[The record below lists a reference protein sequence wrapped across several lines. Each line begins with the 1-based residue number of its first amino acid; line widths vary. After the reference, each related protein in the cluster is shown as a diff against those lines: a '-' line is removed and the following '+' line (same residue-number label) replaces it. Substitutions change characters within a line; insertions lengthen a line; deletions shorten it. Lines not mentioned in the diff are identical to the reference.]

1 MLSVLALILISVKNA
16 PSYIEAEPRA
26 PHVIYGQVRTA
37 DGTLVSSGS
46 TVHARINN
54 IHYGQSV
61 NPVNLSF
68 SQTTQTH
75 SVSGQNNY
83 GVSSNF
89 QVCADDPSTV
99 QIEGGQGT
107 DSSPVD
113 SISFF
118 VNNTPATPVVG
129 GVAVSSVNFRV
140 GGNTKVDLIVGSGS
154 TSPTSSSFACTS
166 AQDPTPAPSFIGGGG
181 GGMAA
186 PTAVPA
192 AAAVA
197 VAIAPTPIPLTAS
210 DVQGLEASEAA
221 EALKDDPVESI
232 VAVLLEVTD
241 EKVAEILELFTDD
254 KAAAVIGEFEDSKA
268 SSIVE
273 SLSVVKAAA
282 VIGKIS
288 ETKAIAVVELVKT
301 STAASIMEELTTE
314 KATAII
320 GGITENKAAEI
331 IELISDAKA
340 ADIVTSLVS
349 SNIERA
355 GTIVEKITSAKAA
368 SILSEVEPTAAGK
381 VFDKIQT
388 SSATNVIRAMSE
400 DKLVE
405 RLPEMTAEKMFD
417 IDPKVLFNS
426 MPNAPV
432 EQLIRETAPK
442 AASGTTL
449 ELVQSTDSESIYVVN
464 KTISGKWSQLVGSP
478 APIEKI
484 IGKFN
489 SDLTGLNVVVE
500 DLIQPP
506 AGAPGLTKDE
516 VIYDIFGIHVEGA
529 KSADIS
535 AVHTTAYID
544 KSWMTKNS
552 IHKWSI
558 QLNRLDPENNK
569 WVTFDSKR
577 LYETDERI
585 YYSIIVPGFST
596 VSISGSEGL
605 PSKSFELSQLR
616 IRPVIPVVG
625 EPVTI
630 SATVKNVSSS
640 DLTYPANL
648 WIDETIH
655 SSLYVDVASGASE
668 TFTFTLDKPQG
679 KYDARID
686 KLMGNFSV
694 SGVSPTPE
702 KVTKT
707 VPSVVAAVSTAT
719 PQPTVPQP
727 TAVPEK
733 VVSAPIPTE
742 IPKTTPPTAVP
753 TKVSLE
759 PTATPVVTASDPTAT
774 PVVQPTPTPTPEITT
789 PPTEEGGS
797 SMGLIIAIAVVAVV
811 VIGGGVGFMMMKNK
825 S

>member
-1 MLSVLALILISVKNA
+1 MLAVFLISIKNA
-16 PSYIEAEPRA
+16 PPPIEAEPRA
-26 PHVIYGQVRTA
+26 PHVIYGQVR
-37 DGTLVSSGS
+37 DSSGTPLS
-46 TVHARINN
+46 SGATVHARINN

-61 NPVNLSF
+61 NPINLSF
-68 SQTTQTH
+68 TQSTQTH
-75 SVSGQNNY
+75 SLSGQNNY
-83 GVSSNF
+83 GSSSNF

-118 VNNTPATPVVG
+118 VNNVPATPVVD
-129 GVAVSSVNFRV
+129 GVAVSSVPYRV
-140 GGNTKVDLIVGSGS
+140 GGNTKVDLIVGTGS

-181 GGMAA
+181 GMPA

-197 VAIAPTPIPLTAS
+197 VAIVPTAVPLTAS
-210 DVQGLEASEAA
+210 DVQGLEAAEAA
-221 EALKDDPVESI
+221 ESLKDEAVESV

-254 KAAAVIGEFEDSKA
+254 KAAAIVGEFEDSKA

-273 SLSVVKAAA
+273 SLSIEKAAT
-282 VIGKIS
+282 VLDKVT

-301 STAASIMEELTTE
+301 DTAASIMEELTTE

-320 GGITENKAAEI
+320 GGVTENKAAAI
-331 IELISDAKA
+331 IELVTDVKA
-340 ADIVTSLVS
+340 AEIVTSLVT
-349 SNIERA
+349 SNLGRA
-355 GTIVEKITSAKAA
+355 AAVVEKITSLKAA
-368 SILSEVEPTAAGK
+368 SILSEVAPSAAGK
-381 VFDKIQT
+381 VFDEIQT
-388 SSATNVIRAMSE
+388 SSATNVIRVMSE
-400 DKLVE
+400 DKLVA

-432 EQLIRETAPK
+432 EQLVRETTPK

-464 KTISGKWSQLVGSP
+464 KTIPGEWSGLVGSP
-478 APIEKI
+478 APIDKI
-484 IGKFN
+484 LGKFN
-489 SDLTGLNVVVE
+489 SSLSNLNVVVE

-506 AGAPGLTKDE
+506 AGSPGLTKDK
-516 VIYDIFGIHVEGA
+516 VIYDIFGVHVEGA
-529 KSADIS
+529 ESSDIG

-544 KSWMTKNS
+544 KSWLTKNS

-558 QLNRLDPENNK
+558 QLNRLDPENNT

-577 LYETDERI
+577 LYETEDRI
-585 YYSIIVPGFST
+585 YYSFVVPGFST
-596 VSISGSEGL
+596 VSISGSENL
-605 PSKSFELSQLR
+605 PAKTFELSQLR
-616 IRPVIPVVG
+616 IRPVIPVAG

-630 SATVKNVSSS
+630 SATVKNVSGS

-648 WIDETIH
+648 WIDDTIH

-668 TFTFTLDKPQG
+668 TFTFTIDKGQG

-694 SGVSPTPE
+694 AGIVSTPE
-702 KVTKT
+702 KVTKA
-707 VPSVVAAVSTAT
+707 VPSVAVAPVPSAT
-719 PQPTVPQP
+719 PKPTSVPQP
-727 TAVPEK
+727 TATPEK
-733 VVSAPIPTE
+733 LVSAPVPTE
-742 IPKTTPPTAVP
+742 IPKVIPPTAVP
-753 TKVSLE
+753 TEVPDE
-759 PTATPVVTASDPTAT
+759 ATATPVVTAPEPTST
-774 PVVQPTPTPTPEITT
+774 PVVQPTPTPEITT
-789 PPTEEGGS
+789 PPSEETGS
-797 SMGLIIAIAVVAVV
+797 SMGLIIAIVVVAVV
-811 VIGGGVGFMMMKNK
+811 VIGGGVGFMMMKSK

>member
-1 MLSVLALILISVKNA
+1 MLAVFLISIKNA
-16 PSYIEAEPRA
+16 PPPIEAEPRA
-26 PHVIYGQVRTA
+26 PHVIYGQVR
-37 DGTLVSSGS
+37 DSSGTPLS
-46 TVHARINN
+46 SGATVHARINN

-68 SQTTQTH
+68 TQSTQTH
-75 SVSGQNNY
+75 ALNGQNNY
-83 GVSSNF
+83 GSSNNF

-118 VNNTPATPVVG
+118 VNNVPATPVVD
-129 GVAVSSVNFRV
+129 GVAVSSVPYRV
-140 GGNTKVDLIVGSGS
+140 GGNTKVDLIVGTGS

-181 GGMAA
+181 GMPA

-197 VAIAPTPIPLTAS
+197 VAIVPTAVPLTAS
-210 DVQGLEASEAA
+210 DVQGLEAAEAA
-221 EALKDDPVESI
+221 ESLKDEAVESV

-254 KAAAVIGEFEDSKA
+254 KAAAIVGEFEDSKA

-273 SLSVVKAAA
+273 SLSIEKAAT
-282 VIGKIS
+282 VLDKVT

-301 STAASIMEELTTE
+301 DTAASIMEELATE

-320 GGITENKAAEI
+320 GGVTENKAAAI
-331 IELISDAKA
+331 IELVTDVKA
-340 ADIVTSLVS
+340 AEIVTSLVTT
-349 SNIERA
+349 NLDRA
-355 GTIVEKITSAKAA
+355 ATVVEKITSSKAA
-368 SILSEVEPTAAGK
+368 SILSEVAPSVAGK
-381 VFDKIQT
+381 VFDEIQT

-400 DKLVE
+400 DKLIE

-432 EQLIRETAPK
+432 EQLVRETTPK
-442 AASGTTL
+442 TASGTTL

-464 KTISGKWSQLVGSP
+464 KTIPGEWSGLVGSP
-478 APIEKI
+478 APIDKI
-484 IGKFN
+484 LGKFN
-489 SDLTGLNVVVE
+489 SSLSNLNVVVE

-506 AGAPGLTKDE
+506 AGSPGLTKDK
-516 VIYDIFGIHVEGA
+516 VIYDIFGVHVEGA
-529 KSADIS
+529 ESSDIG

-544 KSWMTKNS
+544 KSWLTKNS

-558 QLNRLDPENNK
+558 QLNRLDPENNT
-569 WVTFDSKR
+569 WVAFDSKR
-577 LYETDERI
+577 LYETEDRI
-585 YYSIIVPGFST
+585 YYSFVVPGFST
-596 VSISGSEGL
+596 VSISGSENL
-605 PSKSFELSQLR
+605 PTKTFELSQLR
-616 IRPVIPVVG
+616 IRPVIPVAG

-630 SATVKNVSSS
+630 SATVKNVSGS

-648 WIDETIH
+648 WIDDTIH

-668 TFTFTLDKPQG
+668 TFTFTIDKAQG
-679 KYDARID
+679 KYDVRID

-694 SGVSPTPE
+694 TGIVATPE
-702 KVTKT
+702 KVTKA
-707 VPSVVAAVSTAT
+707 VPSVAVASVPSAT
-719 PQPTVPQP
+719 PKPTSVPQP
-727 TAVPEK
+727 TATPEK
-733 VVSAPIPTE
+733 LVSAPVPTE
-742 IPKTTPPTAVP
+742 IPKVTPPTAVP
-753 TKVSLE
+753 TEVPDE
-759 PTATPVVTASDPTAT
+759 ATATPVVTTPEPTST
-774 PVVQPTPTPTPEITT
+774 PVVQPTPTPEITT
-789 PPTEEGGS
+789 PPSEEAGS
-797 SMGLIIAIAVVAVV
+797 SMGLIIAIVVVAVV

>member
-1 MLSVLALILISVKNA
+1 MLAVFLISIKNA
-16 PSYIEAEPRA
+16 PPPIEAEPRA
-26 PHVIYGQVRTA
+26 PHVIYGQVR
-37 DGTLVSSGS
+37 DSSGTPLS
-46 TVHARINN
+46 SGATVHARINN

-68 SQTTQTH
+68 TQSTQTH
-75 SVSGQNNY
+75 ALNGQNNY
-83 GVSSNF
+83 GSSNNF

-118 VNNTPATPVVG
+118 VNNVPATPVVD
-129 GVAVSSVNFRV
+129 GVAVSSVPYRV
-140 GGNTKVDLIVGSGS
+140 GGNTKVDLIVGTGS

-181 GGMAA
+181 GMPA

-197 VAIAPTPIPLTAS
+197 VAIVPTAVPLTAS
-210 DVQGLEASEAA
+210 DVQGLEAAEAA
-221 EALKDDPVESI
+221 ESLKDEAVESV

-254 KAAAVIGEFEDSKA
+254 KAAAIVGEFEDSKA

-273 SLSVVKAAA
+273 SLSIEKAAT
-282 VIGKIS
+282 VLDKVT

-301 STAASIMEELTTE
+301 DTAASIMEELATE

-320 GGITENKAAEI
+320 GGVTENKAAAI
-331 IELISDAKA
+331 IELVTDVKA
-340 ADIVTSLVS
+340 AEIVTSLVT
-349 SNIERA
+349 SNLDRA
-355 GTIVEKITSAKAA
+355 ATVVEKITSLKAA
-368 SILSEVEPTAAGK
+368 SILSEVAPSAAGK
-381 VFDKIQT
+381 VFDEIQT
-388 SSATNVIRAMSE
+388 SSATNVIRVMSE
-400 DKLVE
+400 DKLVA

-432 EQLIRETAPK
+432 EQLVRETTPK
-442 AASGTTL
+442 TASGTTL

-464 KTISGKWSQLVGSP
+464 KTIPGEWSGLVGSP
-478 APIEKI
+478 APIDKI
-484 IGKFN
+484 LGKFN
-489 SDLTGLNVVVE
+489 SSLSNLNVVVE

-506 AGAPGLTKDE
+506 AGSPGLTKDK
-516 VIYDIFGIHVEGA
+516 VIYDIFGVHVEGA
-529 KSADIS
+529 ESSDIG

-544 KSWMTKNS
+544 KSWLTKNS

-558 QLNRLDPENNK
+558 QLNRLDPENNT
-569 WVTFDSKR
+569 WVAFDSKR
-577 LYETDERI
+577 LYETEDRI
-585 YYSIIVPGFST
+585 YYSFVVPGFSA
-596 VSISGSEGL
+596 VSISGSENL
-605 PSKSFELSQLR
+605 PTKTFELSQLR
-616 IRPVIPVVG
+616 IRPVIPVAG

-630 SATVKNVSSS
+630 SATVKNVSGS

-648 WIDETIH
+648 WIDDTIH

-668 TFTFTLDKPQG
+668 TFTFTIDKAQG
-679 KYDARID
+679 KYDVRID

-694 SGVSPTPE
+694 TGIVATPE
-702 KVTKT
+702 KVTKA
-707 VPSVVAAVSTAT
+707 VPSVAVASVPSAT
-719 PQPTVPQP
+719 PKPTSVPQP
-727 TAVPEK
+727 TATPEK
-733 VVSAPIPTE
+733 LVSAPVPTE
-742 IPKTTPPTAVP
+742 IPKVTPPTAVP
-753 TKVSLE
+753 TEVPDE
-759 PTATPVVTASDPTAT
+759 ATATPVVTTPEPTST
-774 PVVQPTPTPTPEITT
+774 PVVQPTPTPEITT
-789 PPTEEGGS
+789 PPSEEAGS
-797 SMGLIIAIAVVAVV
+797 SMGLIIAIVVVAVV